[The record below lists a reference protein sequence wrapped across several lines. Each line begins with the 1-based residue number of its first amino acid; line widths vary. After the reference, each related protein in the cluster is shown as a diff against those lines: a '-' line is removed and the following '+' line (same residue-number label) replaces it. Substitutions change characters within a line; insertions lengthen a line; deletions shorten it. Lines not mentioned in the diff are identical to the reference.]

1 LALRDAGPYSG
12 AGTKEFSP
20 VALIAVVDDS
30 QLARRFAAASLKSA
44 GHEVVEIEPAS
55 LEQVMDTLRELKPAV
70 LILDQQMPTF
80 SGSSLVRVCFEDHEL
95 SSLKVV
101 MLTAHHDEEMERR
114 MEKLGVHSVLHKP
127 IGPLDLNRVVAS
139 LTEVPGSTP

>member
-1 LALRDAGPYSG
+1 
-12 AGTKEFSP
+12 

-30 QLARRFAAASLKSA
+30 LLARRFAAASLTSA
-44 GHEVVEIEPAS
+44 GHEVVEIEPAG
-55 LEQVMDTLRELKPAV
+55 LDQVMDTLRELKPAV
-70 LILDQQMPTF
+70 LVLDQQMPTF
-80 SGSSLVRVCFEDHEL
+80 SGWNLVRVCFEDDAL

-127 IGPLDLNRVVAS
+127 IGPLDLNRVVTA
-139 LTEVPGSTP
+139 LTEDPGPTP

>member
-1 LALRDAGPYSG
+1 M
-12 AGTKEFSP
+12 
-20 VALIAVVDDS
+20 ALIAVVDDS

-44 GHEVVEIEPAS
+44 GHEAVEIEPVS
-55 LEQVMDTLRELKPAV
+55 LEQVMATLRELKPAV
-70 LILDQQMPTF
+70 LVLDQQMPTF
-80 SGSSLVRVCFEDHEL
+80 SGSSLVRACFGDHAL

-101 MLTAHHDEEMERR
+101 MLTAHHDEEIEHR

-127 IGPLDLNRVVAS
+127 ISPLDLNRVVAT